1 HMFFA
6 PAPAEKRLKDWGGA
20 AFRARLAEVSG
31 EFSAFVGG
39 WIQVRRGVGGSEVLE
54 VYQDLLA
61 GRSAPQLGYILSL
74 DGG

>member
-1 HMFFA
+1 MAYRANVLIFA
-6 PAPAEKRLKDWGGA
+6 LSRHNP
-20 AFRARLAEVSG
+20 
-31 EFSAFVGG
+31 FSAFVGG